1 MIIYDDKNSN
11 TLIWLNVVQH
21 AEYDTKILYPD
32 FAIDFLLTEVGSDLT
47 KPLFLRPMHRDRGLH
62 LLRYWLCKCHESH
75 QAPAKPEDFHL
86 LGTHSCKTTI
96 LCWAQQLQLPLE
108 QRQLQGHHR
117 SAINKSVALYSRNDT
132 LPALLLQCTVAQ
144 KIAEGFRPLRP
155 VLRGGCPSLPDF
167 AIQVP
172 PWKPLPGHAET
183 LKIGVADTPL
193 PLDAPTA
200 DQSDEDPS
208 AVSEASDELGP
219 PEEIPD
225 LPDAV
230 CFLFNPITKGGPF
243 GHPMRHLRPCCLL
256 HRCSIDSIPYSLWSK
271 TQCSL
276 W

>member
-1 MIIYDDKNSN
+1 M
-11 TLIWLNVVQH
+11 VQQ

-32 FAIDFLLTEVGSDLT
+32 FAIDFLLTEVGSDLN
-47 KPLFLRPMHRDRGLH
+47 KPLFLRPMRRDRGLH
-62 LLRYWLCKCHESH
+62 LLRYWLCRCHESH

-117 SAINKSVALYSRNDT
+117 SAINKSVALYSRNDS

-155 VLRGGCPSLPDF
+155 VLRGGCPSMPDF

-183 LKIGVADTPL
+183 LKVGVADAPQ
-193 PLDAPTA
+193 PPDAPTA
-200 DQSDEDPS
+200 DQSDDDPS
-208 AVSEASDELGP
+208 DASEASEELGP

-230 CFLFNPITKGGPF
+230 CF
-243 GHPMRHLRPCCLL
+243 
-256 HRCSIDSIPYSLWSK
+256 CSISSQRWPIWPPNATSQTVLSV
-271 TQCSL
+271 TQMQH
-276 W
+276 